1 MYTAKKGT
9 LQKPAIPCENYLQKN
24 CLDHPC
30 LRKEL
35 WHITTEE
42 DQGGPTSEEKYDNED
57 QLTVTVKFAIV
68 WVQTPLLFLHS
79 IKYICHNETV
89 HYE

>member
-9 LQKPAIPCENYLQKN
+9 LQKPTIPCENYLQKIAWSN
-24 CLDHPC
+24 WSIP

-57 QLTVTVKFAIV
+57 QLSVTVSFAIV
-68 WVQTPLLFLHS
+68 QIQTLP
-79 IKYICHNETV
+79 
-89 HYE
+89 

>member
-9 LQKPAIPCENYLQKN
+9 LQKPELPSENYLQKK

-42 DQGGPTSEEKYDNED
+42 DQGPPTSEEKYDNED
-57 QLTVTVKFAIV
+57 QLSVTVKFAIV
-68 WVQTPLLFLHS
+68 WVQTPLLFLHFFDQIYLS
-79 IKYICHNETV
+79 Q
-89 HYE
+89 